1 MKARSSD
8 ILRIVIAPDS
18 FKGSLTSLEVAS
30 ALADGWRAARPDDE
44 VLLAPL
50 ADGGEGTLV
59 AIQAA
64 GGWDWRTVQAT
75 DPIGRPV
82 QVRWLRSSDGRKAV
96 VELAEASGLSRLATA
111 ERDPVGAST
120 RGTGEV
126 LQAVLED
133 GIRTIT
139 LGIGGSATTD
149 GGAGIL
155 TALGATVADDRVDL
169 AGFDARLAEVD
180 LRIACDVTNPLLG
193 PTGAAATYG
202 PQKGASP
209 EQVAQLDAE
218 LAAYAGRM
226 LAATERDE
234 RNTPGAGAAGG
245 TAFGLLSVGDRFA
258 SIRLVPGVDVVMEET
273 GLADKLEGADLVI
286 TGEGRIDAQTA
297 FGKTALGVA
306 KLARAAGVACIAVGG
321 GVEPEGI
328 EALRPLGAIVVPVAE
343 RPQTVDEA
351 MAAGVDPVRRCGE
364 RIARLVGLARR
375 LPGMDKGRVV
385 LHPNFDDPVPE

>member
-1 MKARSSD
+1 MRV
-8 ILRIVIAPDS
+8 VIAPDS

-59 AIQAA
+59 AIEAA
-64 GGWDWRTVQAT
+64 GGWEWRTVQAS

-82 QVRWLRSSDGRKAV
+82 PARWLRSTDGRRAV
-96 VELAEASGLSRLATA
+96 VELAEASGLSRLAAA

-126 LQAVLED
+126 LRAVLDD

-155 TALGATVADDRVDL
+155 GALGAVVADDRVDL
-169 AGFDARLAEVD
+169 AELDPRLAEVD

-193 PTGAAATYG
+193 PTGAAATYA
-202 PQKGASP
+202 PQKGATP
-209 EQVAQLDAE
+209 ELVAQLDAA
-218 LAAYAGRM
+218 LRRYADRM
-226 LAATERDE
+226 LSATERDE
-234 RNTPGAGAAGG
+234 RDTPGAGAAGG
-245 TAFGLLSVGDRFA
+245 TAFGLLSVARHFA
-258 SIRLVPGVDVVMEET
+258 SVRLVPGVEVVMDET
-273 GLADKLEGADLVI
+273 GLTDKLDGADLVI

-306 KLARAAGVACIAVGG
+306 KQAHASGVRCIAVGG
-321 GVEPEGI
+321 GVEAEGI
-328 EALRPLGAIVVPVAE
+328 EALRGFDVVVLPVVE
-343 RPQTVDEA
+343 RPQSVEEA
-351 MAAGVDPVRRCGE
+351 MAAGIEPVRRCGE
-364 RIARLVGLARR
+364 RMARLVSIWAR
-375 LPGMDKGRVV
+375 
-385 LHPNFDDPVPE
+385 